1 LGALIREKLDMAREV
16 ELLMRDGL
24 SYQVALKQVK
34 EMYKKTRSL
43 TDQSIENE
51 NTKTTGYIIADNE
64 DIDNNEI
71 YDLESGQTIRD
82 LI

>member
-1 LGALIREKLDMAREV
+1 MAREV